1 MTDTLLNLQKQIPE
15 NITSVLISVTNVA
28 DNLNIPSFIV
38 GATARDI
45 ILEYVC
51 GAGIRRRT
59 QDVDFGVAVESWAE
73 YELLKKTLV
82 ETQNF
87 RIDNKIEQRLWR
99 GHGIEEIKIDLV
111 PYGGLEK
118 PAGQIAFPPDG
129 AFVMNT
135 TGFKEAYED
144 AVTVQISKAVKIR
157 VVSLAGLA
165 ILKFVA
171 YDDRPHERQTDLQ
184 DIWFLAKNYL
194 SATGEER
201 LYEDADLM
209 NDENFDYRTVGA
221 RFLGRDIAE
230 LLTEQTRGIILK
242 HLSEDGTTVGLIDI
256 AGIINFSERRLE
268 ENLED
273 TIEMLRQLKRGIVEC
288 VPKEIQE

>member
-1 MTDTLLNLQKQIPE
+1 MTI
-15 NITSVLISVTNVA
+15 VA
-28 DNLNIPSFIV
+28 DKLNIPSFIV

-45 ILEYVC
+45 ILEYVY

-73 YELLKKTLV
+73 YQLLKKTLV
-82 ETQNF
+82 ETENI
-87 RIDNKIEQRLWR
+87 RIDKKIEQRLWKGR
-99 GHGIEEIKIDLV
+99 GMEEMKIDLV
-111 PYGGLEK
+111 PYGGLEQ

-135 TGFKEAYED
+135 TGFAEAYRD
-144 AVTVQISKAVKIR
+144 AVTVQISEAVKIR

-201 LYEDADLM
+201 LYADADLM
-209 NDENFDYRTVGA
+209 SDENFDYRTVGA
-221 RFLGRDIAE
+221 RLLGRDMAK

-242 HLSEDGTTVGLIDI
+242 HLSEDDTNDGLMNI

-273 TIEMLRQLKRGIVEC
+273 TIEMFRQLKKGIVKRL
-288 VPKEIQE
+288 PKEV

>member
-15 NITSVLISVTNVA
+15 NITNVLISVTNVA
-28 DNLNIPSFIV
+28 ERLNIPSFIV

-45 ILEYVC
+45 ILEYVY

-82 ETQNF
+82 ETENF
-87 RIDNKIEQRLWR
+87 RIDNQIEQRLWKGR
-99 GHGIEEIKIDLV
+99 GTEEIKIDLV
-111 PYGGLEK
+111 PHGGLEN

-135 TGFKEAYED
+135 TGFKESYES
-144 AVTVQISKAVKIR
+144 AVTVRLSKGIQIR

-165 ILKFVA
+165 ILKFIA

-184 DIWFLAKNYL
+184 DIWFLAINYL
-194 SATGEER
+194 SATDEHR
-201 LYEDADLM
+201 LYEDANIM
-209 NDENFDYRTVGA
+209 NDETFDFRTVGA
-221 RFLGRDIAE
+221 RFLGRDMAR
-230 LLTEQTRGIILK
+230 LLTEQTREIILK
-242 HLSEDGTTVGLIDI
+242 HLSEDNASAGLMGI
-256 AGIINFSERRLE
+256 AAVIIFNEKRLE

-273 TIEMLRQLKRGIVEC
+273 TVEMLRQLKRGIIEIP
-288 VPKEIQE
+288 PKEI